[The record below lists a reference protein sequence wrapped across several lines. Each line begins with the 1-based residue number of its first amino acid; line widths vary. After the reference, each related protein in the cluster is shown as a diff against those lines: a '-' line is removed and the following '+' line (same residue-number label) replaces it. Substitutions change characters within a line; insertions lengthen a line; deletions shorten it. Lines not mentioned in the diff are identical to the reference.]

1 MPDSID
7 GAHIRAYCRSLAT
20 DLPRGVLGC
29 SIAAE
34 ILAAVPDAPGRRL
47 PDVTGSAPEI
57 FQALVSWG
65 LLRSMPSARVMAA
78 ALAHIAA
85 ISPLVA
91 QRSARQWHVRLSQL
105 LEDTS
110 VVAKAIRRRVPRA
123 LLDLAPEL
131 PAADAPRSSS
141 IRAERDRLAAEIEV
155 AKAQAQ
161 EAAQRASIATE
172 HARTADARAAKA
184 EERSNTA
191 ERRVAAA
198 EAQVGAAQQRAAAA
212 EAQVGA
218 AQQRVTAAEAQVVA
232 ASRLAT
238 AAETRAVAA
247 EERSRAAEEQA
258 RTARQE
264 LRAVSRAAEHT
275 QGRLDACWRAL
286 GEPEG
291 PLHECIEAEREGRA
305 RVEATVISLQK
316 AIDEL
321 RRELAAQRS
330 SAAASAS
337 ALKVADDRAARS
349 EREMKDSRTSMIEA
363 WERARMND
371 RWSTER
377 EMIRTLLHMDVLSER
392 SLVEVLRTH
401 LDERMSALREIEK
414 ARQLLAAPGDIRSL
428 PELLETV
435 VRRR

>member
-7 GAHIRAYCRSLAT
+7 EAHIRAYCRSLAT
-20 DLPRGVLGC
+20 DLPRGILGC

-91 QRSARQWHVRLSQL
+91 QRSARQWHFRLSQL
-105 LEDTS
+105 LDDTS
-110 VVAKAIRRRVPRA
+110 VVAEAIRRRVPCT

-131 PAADAPRSSS
+131 PAADGAPRISS

-155 AKAQAQ
+155 AKEQAH

-172 HARTADARAAKA
+172 HARAADARATKA
-184 EERSNTA
+184 EERTNAA
-191 ERRVAAA
+191 ER
-198 EAQVGAAQQRAAAA
+198 RAAAA

-218 AQQRVTAAEAQVVA
+218 AQRRVMAAEEQAVA
-232 ASRLAT
+232 ASLRAT

-286 GEPEG
+286 GQPVG
-291 PLHECIEAEREGRA
+291 PLHERIESE
-305 RVEATVISLQK
+305 
-316 AIDEL
+316 
-321 RRELAAQRS
+321 
-330 SAAASAS
+330 
-337 ALKVADDRAARS
+337 RAARAQA
-349 EREMKDSRTSMIEA
+349 EA
-363 WERARMND
+363 A
-371 RWSTER
+371 
-377 EMIRTLLHMDVLSER
+377 VF
-392 SLVEVLRTH
+392 
-401 LDERMSALREIEK
+401 
-414 ARQLLAAPGDIRSL
+414 
-428 PELLETV
+428 
-435 VRRR
+435 

>member
-1 MPDSID
+1 MPDSVD
-7 GAHIRAYCRSLAT
+7 AAHIRAYCRSLVT

-85 ISPLVA
+85 ISPLVV

-110 VVAKAIRRRVPRA
+110 VVAEAIRRRVPRA

-131 PAADAPRSSS
+131 PAADGPPRSSS

-172 HARTADARAAKA
+172 HARVADARAVKA
-184 EERSNTA
+184 EERTNAA
-191 ERRVAAA
+191 ERRAVAA
-198 EAQVGAAQQRAAAA
+198 EAQVGAT
-212 EAQVGA
+212 
-218 AQQRVTAAEAQVVA
+218 QQRVTAAEAQAVA
-232 ASRLAT
+232 ASRRAT

-264 LRAVSRAAEHT
+264 LRAVSRAAEHA

-286 GEPEG
+286 GQPEG
-291 PLHECIEAEREGRA
+291 PLHECIHAEREGRA
-305 RVEATVISLQK
+305 RTEATVISLQK
-316 AIDEL
+316 ATDEL
-321 RRELAAQRS
+321 RRDLAAQRA
-330 SAAASAS
+330 SAAAARDASAS
-337 ALKVADDRAARS
+337 ALKAANDGADRSESEMKEMRASMIDVRRRERLNDIWSAERDIIKSLLHVEKFDDR
-349 EREMKDSRTSMIEA
+349 
-363 WERARMND
+363 
-371 RWSTER
+371 
-377 EMIRTLLHMDVLSER
+377 VL
-392 SLVEVLRTH
+392 VDVLRTH
-401 LDERMSALREIEK
+401 LDERTSAMRELEK
-414 ARQLLAAPGDIRSL
+414 ARHLLAAPGDTRTL
-428 PELLETV
+428 PELLEALL
-435 VRRR
+435 RRR